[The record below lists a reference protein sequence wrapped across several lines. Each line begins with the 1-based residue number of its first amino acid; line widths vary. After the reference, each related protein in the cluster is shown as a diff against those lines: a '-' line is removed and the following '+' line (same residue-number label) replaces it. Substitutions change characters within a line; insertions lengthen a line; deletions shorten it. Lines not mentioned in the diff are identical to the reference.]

1 MVELRYKKGNM
12 KSKLIK
18 SLKDSQTYLI
28 VTLIC
33 LVITLILSLVM
44 YSLNIST
51 MVKLGLS
58 TSSNSTNSSGTE
70 TEISTSNLITTGI
83 LGIFAFV
90 TSIVM
95 IVFAIKLATTSYK
108 TYKMFNELLWE
119 TTTKVQLSQPD
130 LVKLT
135 ALSNELNRL
144 FIFNLIGIITGPVLL
159 IVNVFF
165 TRTAI
170 RHLNEASS
178 LLVDGGF
185 ASAPN
190 SGNNDIK
197 NLTR

>member
-1 MVELRYKKGNM
+1 M
-12 KSKLIK
+12 KSRLIK

-51 MVKLGLS
+51 MIKLGLS

-70 TEISTSNLITTGI
+70 TEIPTSNLITTGI

-108 TYKMFNELLWE
+108 THKMFNELLWE

-190 SGNNDIK
+190 PGNNDIK
-197 NLTR
+197 SLTR

>member
-108 TYKMFNELLWE
+108 THKMSNELLWE

>member
-1 MVELRYKKGNM
+1 M
-12 KSKLIK
+12 KSRLIK
-18 SLKDSQTYLI
+18 SLKESQTYLI

-51 MVKLGLS
+51 MIKLGLS
-58 TSSNSTNSSGTE
+58 TSNNITNSSGTE
-70 TEISTSNLITTGI
+70 TEIPTSNLITTGI

-190 SGNNDIK
+190 SCNNDIK